1 VSISSTDYALLAR
14 DDSNL
19 AGNHWEPAHMNLSR
33 ARTRGVIVLLLATL
47 LTATM
52 ANAATSAQ
60 AVSAGARLAKMAPGS
75 TTSCEIGKGG
85 NINCLVDSVPTSVS
99 ECAGE
104 YAWGQ
109 VQDKEG
115 VTLQSAFDKAKAK
128 PTAHLH
134 ERQFVCVAA
143 TSGKT
148 QDAER
153 YYVIAFPTKSVPD
166 CKGNELCQERAQTWV
181 GTKPAGACQ
190 WVGKEGD
197 FTGACAAGWV
207 DSYAVEVFSMG
218 LK

>member
-1 VSISSTDYALLAR
+1 MKRPKIGTCGA
-14 DDSNL
+14 
-19 AGNHWEPAHMNLSR
+19 
-33 ARTRGVIVLLLATL
+33 TVLLLVTL

-52 ANAATSAQ
+52 AHAATPAQ
-60 AVSAGARLAKMAPGS
+60 AASAGARLVRMAPGS

-99 ECAGE
+99 ECAGD

-109 VQDKEG
+109 VQDKDG

-128 PTAHLH
+128 PTAHL
-134 ERQFVCVAA
+134 EKRQFVCVAA

-148 QDAER
+148 QDADR
-153 YYVIAFPTKSVPD
+153 YYVIAFPTRNVAD

-190 WVGKEGD
+190 WVGQEGD
-197 FTGACAAGWV
+197 FSGACAAGWV
-207 DSYAVEVFSMG
+207 DSDAVEVFSMG